1 MKVLETRRVGE
12 VIVIWLD
19 APGVRDFGLVDAD
32 RDRIDAEMAANDPPR
47 MVIVLDAVEYL
58 TSTGISVLVGLKR
71 RVEAAGGRLVL
82 VGARAHVIELMR
94 VTHLDRVF
102 EFAADEAEAIRRLGG
117 PEAS

>member
-12 VIVIWLD
+12 VIVIRLD
-19 APGVRDFGLVDAD
+19 APGARDGGLVAAD
-32 RDRIDAEMAANDPPR
+32 RDRLDAEVAAVDRPR
-47 MVIVLDAVEYL
+47 VVVALDAMEYL

-71 RVEAAGGRLVL
+71 RAEAAGGRLLL
-82 VGARAHVIELMR
+82 VGARAHVMELMR

-102 EFAADEAEAIRRLGG
+102 EFAATEAEAITRLGG